1 MKQNVLVAIVEMV
14 RAILEVLTMT
24 EMVGTMLM
32 VAALVEVHAKQNT
45 PHSVSHKCHQWIWYP
60 MLMMN
65 HYSDDER
72 DNDNDVNLGELR
84 VRPRHLDVHLYH
96 LCLLHAP

>member
-14 RAILEVLTMT
+14 RAILEVLTMSQ
-24 EMVGTMLM
+24 MVGAMLM
-32 VAALVEVHAKQNT
+32 VAAVVEVKFVQSKTLHTHN
-45 PHSVSHKCHQWIWYP
+45 CHQLIWYP
-60 MLMMN
+60 ILMMN

>member
-1 MKQNVLVAIVEMV
+1 
-14 RAILEVLTMT
+14 
-24 EMVGTMLM
+24 
-32 VAALVEVHAKQNT
+32 
-45 PHSVSHKCHQWIWYP
+45 

-84 VRPRHLDVHLYH
+84 VRLGHLDVHLHH
-96 LCLLHAP
+96 LCLLHSP